1 MNFYSL
7 ENSKNTLRYHSNPL
21 NFVDFRNFSNRFHF
35 SNTAC
40 KLLKTVK
47 TLVIEERFCSE
58 KKKGFSLKYYFL
70 DRSPQSDK
78 QDGADR
84 LHRILT
90 ISIDHPAISRRSRR
104 TNPRSA
110 RRRDFSRRSVTCKC
124 RGRLAKS
131 TSESGSLVN
140 EKTRDLWCTWS
151 LNTSLV
157 FLEKKGSEIW
167 HKQKCWHWKCQFEK
181 ILQRK

>member
-1 MNFYSL
+1 MSTFEIS
-7 ENSKNTLRYHSNPL
+7 
-21 NFVDFRNFSNRFHF
+21 VIRFHF
-35 SNTAC
+35 SNTAR
-40 KLLKTVK
+40 KLLTKLWLSSK
-47 TLVIEERFCSE
+47 DSFL

-110 RRRDFSRRSVTCKC
+110 RGRDFSRRSVTCKC

>member
-1 MNFYSL
+1 MSTFEISVTDSISRILRVNCWQ
-7 ENSKNTLRYHSNPL
+7 NSDYRAKIL
-21 NFVDFRNFSNRFHF
+21 FW
-35 SNTAC
+35 
-40 KLLKTVK
+40 
-47 TLVIEERFCSE
+47 

-110 RRRDFSRRSVTCKC
+110 RGRDFSRRSVTCKC

-157 FLEKKGSEIW
+157 FLRRAYGEKGIRDMTQAEVLALEMSV
-167 HKQKCWHWKCQFEK
+167 WKDSSKK
-181 ILQRK
+181 IES

>member
-1 MNFYSL
+1 MSTFEIS
-7 ENSKNTLRYHSNPL
+7 
-21 NFVDFRNFSNRFHF
+21 VIRFHF

-47 TLVIEERFCSE
+47 TLVIEERFCFE

-110 RRRDFSRRSVTCKC
+110 RGRDFSRRSVTCKC

-157 FLEKKGSEIW
+157 FLRRAYGEKGIRDMTQAEVLALEMSV
-167 HKQKCWHWKCQFEK
+167 WKDSSKK
-181 ILQRK
+181 IES